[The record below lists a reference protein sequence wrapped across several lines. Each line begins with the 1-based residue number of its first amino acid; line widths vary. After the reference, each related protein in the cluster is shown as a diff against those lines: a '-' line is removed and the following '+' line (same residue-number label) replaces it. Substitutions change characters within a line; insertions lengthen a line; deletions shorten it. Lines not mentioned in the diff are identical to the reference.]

1 MPYLKCQPK
10 PVRHLTS
17 PTVSPYLS
25 LIIRWSAEYPAV
37 AVANSGDVVHLWTV
51 SGEPGG
57 IPLDAWA
64 VPDELQ
70 SIWQKQCGKNDGT
83 QPGCLDRTHCPVLH
97 CGAPGPHIMT
107 GPVRVKGAEPGDI
120 LKVEILTT
128 EPWSSWGWNTIRKGK
143 GALGEFLF
151 HLFIYSSFISA
162 HTGNWT
168 DVVSYTL

>member
-1 MPYLKCQPK
+1 
-10 PVRHLTS
+10 
-17 PTVSPYLS
+17 
-25 LIIRWSAEYPAV
+25 V

-57 IPLDAWA
+57 IPLDHWA
-64 VPDELQ
+64 VPEELQ
-70 SIWQKQCGKNDGT
+70 LIWKKQCGKNDGT
-83 QPGCLDRTHCPVLH
+83 QPGCLDRTHCPVPH

-107 GPVRVKGAEPGDI
+107 GPVRVKGAQPGDI

-151 HLFIYSSFISA
+151 HLFIYSSFISVRT
-162 HTGNWT
+162 HGQL
-168 DVVSYTL
+168 D

>member
-1 MPYLKCQPK
+1 M
-10 PVRHLTS
+10 
-17 PTVSPYLS
+17 
-25 LIIRWSAEYPAV
+25 
-37 AVANSGDVVHLWTV
+37 HLWTV

-83 QPGCLDRTHCPVLH
+83 QPGCLDRTHCPVPH

-143 GALGEFLF
+143 GALGEFLLYF
-151 HLFIYSSFISA
+151 VYIFYFRTYGQL
-162 HTGNWT
+162 
-168 DVVSYTL
+168 D

>member
-1 MPYLKCQPK
+1 M
-10 PVRHLTS
+10 
-17 PTVSPYLS
+17 
-25 LIIRWSAEYPAV
+25 
-37 AVANSGDVVHLWTV
+37 HLWTV

-57 IPLDAWA
+57 IPLDTWA

-83 QPGCLDRTHCPVLH
+83 QPGCLDRTHCPVPH

-151 HLFIYSSFISA
+151 LFYLFLHLLFPYSRAIGLTSSWILFNQQAIYPSSTSRRR
-162 HTGNWT
+162 
-168 DVVSYTL
+168 S

>member
-1 MPYLKCQPK
+1 M
-10 PVRHLTS
+10 
-17 PTVSPYLS
+17 
-25 LIIRWSAEYPAV
+25 

-57 IPLDAWA
+57 IPLDTWA

-83 QPGCLDRTHCPVLH
+83 QPGCLDRTHCPVPH

-151 HLFIYSSFISA
+151 YLFIHLYFISV

-168 DVVSYTL
+168 DVVLYTL